1 MIEWFSY
8 LLGTIAIVAG
18 LLCLVMGLLGRAPDD
33 YTLGSALLVEVLLIV
48 QVVMAAVAPALGNLP
63 TGNIIEFWAYLI
75 SAAIIPP
82 LAGFWGLVERT
93 RWSTV
98 VLGVACLAV
107 AVMVFRMNQ
116 IWFVQLA

>member
-1 MIEWFSY
+1 MIEWY
-8 LLGTIAIVAG
+8 TLLLGGLAILVGLFCVA
-18 LLCLVMGLLGRAPDD
+18 MGLAGRKPDD
-33 YTLGSALLVEVLLIV
+33 FTLGAALLVEVLLLI
-48 QVVMAAVAPALGNLP
+48 QVVLAIVAPLLGNLP